1 MNILGNLKIWQK
13 LALVI
18 AALSVPIV
26 LLAYLLVTEM
36 NISINLANKEIQGI
50 KYLQPA
56 RALLQHF
63 AEHRGM
69 SNTYLNGD
77 VSFREKIMSKRAQ
90 LDEDAKTLAAIHAQ
104 YGKQLD
110 ASDQWQMIKSDWKSL
125 ATDGFNL
132 SAKESFTRHTALIK
146 KLIDLITHVGIASA

>member
-13 LALVI
+13 LALVV

-36 NISINLANKEIQGI
+36 NIGINVTNKEIQGV

-56 RALLQHF
+56 RAMLQHF

-69 SNTYLNGD
+69 SNAYLNGD
-77 VSFREKIMSKRAQ
+77 ASFREKIMSKRAQ
-90 LDEDAKTLAAIHAQ
+90 LDEDLKHWPPFTPNMASNWTLTVN
-104 YGKQLD
+104 G
-110 ASDQWQMIKSDWKSL
+110 
-125 ATDGFNL
+125 
-132 SAKESFTRHTALIK
+132 E
-146 KLIDLITHVGIASA
+146 